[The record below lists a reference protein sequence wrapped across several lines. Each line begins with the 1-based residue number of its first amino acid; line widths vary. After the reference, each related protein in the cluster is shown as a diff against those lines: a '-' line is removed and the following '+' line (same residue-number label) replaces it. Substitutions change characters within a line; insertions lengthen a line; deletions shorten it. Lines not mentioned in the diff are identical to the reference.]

1 MRERMK
7 QNGVVRL
14 AVGIAALLFSADA
27 LANNTVS
34 VTANINFDTP
44 LTLTKNNDINFGT
57 VSTTPDTYT
66 ISTAGAVTNAGAGQW
81 LYGTKQAGSITIA
94 GSTTQTIAISVGS
107 YVASSH
113 VTLANP
119 TCSYNAVAV
128 TACTGAGLTA
138 PGTGK
143 TLLLGIDAAV
153 ATGVV
158 AGTPE
163 TPSYTVTVIY
173 G

>member
-1 MRERMK
+1 MK
-7 QNGVVRL
+7 QKSIVRL
-14 AVGIAALLFSADA
+14 AVAAAALLFSADA
-27 LANNTVS
+27 MAATQS

-44 LTLTKNNDINFGT
+44 LTITKNNDINFGT
-57 VSTTPDTYT
+57 VTTTPDTYT
-66 ISTAGAVTNAGAGQW
+66 ISTAGSVTA
-81 LYGTKQAGSITIA
+81 AGSGQFLRGTPTAGNITIA

-113 VTLANP
+113 VTLSNP
-119 TCSYNAVAV
+119 TCSYNGAAVA
-128 TACTGAGLTA
+128 ACTGSGLTA

-143 TLLLGIDAAV
+143 TLLLGIDATVGAG
-153 ATGVV
+153 AT

-163 TPSYTVTVIY
+163 TPSYTVTIIY